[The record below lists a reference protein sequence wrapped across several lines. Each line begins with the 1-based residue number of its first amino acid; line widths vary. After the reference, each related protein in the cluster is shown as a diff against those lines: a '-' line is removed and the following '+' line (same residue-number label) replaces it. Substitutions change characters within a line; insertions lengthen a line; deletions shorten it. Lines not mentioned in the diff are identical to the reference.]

1 LATRKNKRTDAGQIP
16 QTPKQEKLSASELA
30 NLRDRGKAFDPT
42 ATKMDVV
49 EDLRRVQE
57 EHPNKSVSRNFYRM
71 HGQYSEKTWSRYFG
85 TMEEFRS
92 EAKLQLNR
100 SGRKLEKDIARHASL
115 DEARRF
121 YRLQIEPW
129 LGKYEKKEVRKGMVK
144 LVVGSDFHDIEVDL
158 FALAVFIDTCK
169 VEQPDIIVL
178 NGDIFDMYEFSR
190 FDRDPRKINL
200 RARFE
205 FVHNNIFAPLRKA
218 CPNAQIDLII
228 GNHEHRILR
237 HLAGAS
243 PDILPLLEL
252 NNISLSELLGLD
264 KFEIN
269 LVSKGSTAAFQP
281 KEIRAE
287 MAKNWK
293 MYFNCLVCNHT
304 GDENFGVTCISGH
317 IHKPKM
323 STKVHVKEGPV
334 NNVVTGC
341 MCKPDADYTIRKT
354 DWQLGFAIAYVDANS
369 ERVQVNNVLFNDNF
383 VNVNGRYYFRD
394 SEDAFL
400 RDTATTAQGAIDAM
414 KRKEL
419 QGFVNNDLETAEV
432 AGLEKAKKAR
442 AI

>member
-1 LATRKNKRTDAGQIP
+1 LANRKNKGTGAGQKLP
-16 QTPKQEKLSASELA
+16 EPKQEKLSASELA

-57 EHPNKSVSRNFYRM
+57 EHPNKSISRNFYRM
-71 HGQYSEKTWSRYFG
+71 HGTYSEKTWSRYFG

-115 DEARRF
+115 DEQRRY

-129 LGKYEKKEVRKGMVK
+129 VGKYTKAESRKGMVK

-158 FALAVFIDTCK
+158 FALNVFIDTCK

-205 FVHNNIFAPLRKA
+205 FVHNQIFARLRA
-218 CPNAQIDLII
+218 VCPNAQIDLII

-252 NNISLSELLGLD
+252 NGISLAVLLGLD
-264 KFEIN
+264 KYEIN

-281 KEIRAE
+281 KEIRSE
-287 MAKNWK
+287 MLKNWK
-293 MYFNCLVCNHT
+293 VYFNCLVCNHT
-304 GDENFGVTCISGH
+304 GDENFGLTCISGH
-317 IHKPKM
+317 IHKPRM
-323 STKVHVKEGPV
+323 TTKVHVNTGPV

-400 RDTATTAQGAIDAM
+400 RDSAATAQGAIDVM
-414 KRKEL
+414 KAKEL

-432 AGLEKAKKAR
+432 AGLEKAKKAK

>member
-1 LATRKNKRTDAGQIP
+1 MVSKKKKRTDAGQEP
-16 QTPKQEKLSASELA
+16 QPPKPEKLSISELA
-30 NLRDRGKAFDPT
+30 NLRERGKSYDPS
-42 ATKMDVV
+42 ATKIDVV
-49 EDLRRVQE
+49 LDLRRVQE
-57 EHPNKSVSRNFYRM
+57 DHPNKSISRNFYRM
-71 HGQYSEKTWSRYFG
+71 HGKYSEKTWSRFFG

-115 DEARRF
+115 DEARLF

-129 LGKYEKKEVRKGMVK
+129 VGKYIKKLPQSGMKKMVIA
-144 LVVGSDFHDIEVDL
+144 SDFHDVEADL

-169 VEQPDIIVL
+169 IEQPDIIVL

-200 RARFE
+200 TNRFK
-205 FVHNNIFAPLRKA
+205 FVHDQIFTRLRAA
-218 CPNAQIDLII
+218 CPSAQIDLII

-243 PDILPLLEL
+243 PDIFPLMEL
-252 NNISLSELLGLD
+252 RGITLSTLLGLD
-264 KFEIN
+264 EFEIN
-269 LVSKGSTAAFQP
+269 LVSKGNTAAFQP

-323 STKVHVKEGPV
+323 TTKVHVKDGPV
-334 NNVVTGC
+334 NNIVTGC

-354 DWQLGFAIAYVDANS
+354 DWQLGFAIAYIDAFA
-369 ERVQVNNVLFNDNF
+369 ERVQVNNILFNDNF
-383 VNVNGRYYFRD
+383 VNINGRYYFRD
-394 SEDAFL
+394 MEEAEI
-400 RDTATTAQGAIDAM
+400 RDTAKDSQEAIDNM
-414 KRKEL
+414 KAAEL
-419 QGFVNNDLETAEV
+419 RGFVHNDQETAEV
-432 AGLEKAKKAR
+432 AGLAKAKKAK